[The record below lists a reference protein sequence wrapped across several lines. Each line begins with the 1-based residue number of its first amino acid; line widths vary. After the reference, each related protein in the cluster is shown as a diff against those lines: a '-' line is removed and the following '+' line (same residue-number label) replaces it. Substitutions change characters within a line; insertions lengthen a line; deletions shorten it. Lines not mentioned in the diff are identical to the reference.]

1 MPRYFFHVQ
10 DSRYH
15 HDNEGTVLASPEA
28 ARPESMVAACEMV
41 ADAGMALWT
50 GEVWTMQVVD
60 DAGRLVCRLTFSG
73 KIEVS
78 ARFPHRQRQGQV
90 G

>member
-1 MPRYFFHVQ
+1 
-10 DSRYH
+10 
-15 HDNEGTVLASPEA
+15 
-28 ARPESMVAACEMV
+28 MV